1 MKKILITGST
11 GFIGSNLVENLIDR
25 HIIYTTV
32 RSNNLK
38 KINKSKNLRIIHF
51 KNHNELNKKLKKLQL
66 NTVIHCATHY
76 VKNHKFEDIKKII
89 KANIEF
95 GNILLENLN
104 VMNVKKFINF
114 TTVWENYDGTKNN
127 SFNLYSASKK
137 AFGNFI
143 NFYNKKYKKIKFYNI
158 FVSDTYGKNDQR
170 AKLVNLL
177 QKNYQQNKAIKI
189 VSKNLFL
196 NLLNIKDVISAIKFL
211 LQKKIKPGN
220 YNLLNKVNFK
230 IYNVIKKLKKK
241 KKSNLKFQWVSSVII
256 KEKIYNHKKLPLWN
270 PRFSDV
276 NNLVNFILKIGQL

>member
-11 GFIGSNLVENLIDR
+11 GFIGSNLLENLIDR